1 MVNCIV
7 RLLPMLLSTA
17 AASNFEMSH
26 KCKIEQEEEKIN
38 ESQSLLEALES
49 SAQVLVNGKG
59 EHVYCSRDRLSG
71 LNGQIIGK
79 GMWGN

>member
-17 AASNFEMSH
+17 AASTFEMSH

-49 SAQVLVNGKG
+49 SAQ
-59 EHVYCSRDRLSG
+59 C
-71 LNGQIIGK
+71 
-79 GMWGN
+79 